1 MPSVTFTYPDE
12 LQELVHNAACSQYGY
27 LEEINN
33 PEFNPQEVISESNP
47 KMIPNP
53 VSKGEFTRQVV
64 IDFIAEV
71 VKAYSVTVAKEQA
84 VENALAQWD
93 AIVASNESLITSEE
107 VPN

>member
-53 VSKGEFTRQVV
+53 WFSSEKRGNNGERKNKGGAPYKKLR
-64 IDFIAEV
+64 
-71 VKAYSVTVAKEQA
+71 KM
-84 VENALAQWD
+84 
-93 AIVASNESLITSEE
+93 SNK
-107 VPN
+107 

>member
-27 LEEINN
+27 LEEVGN
-33 PEFNPQEVISESNP
+33 PEFNPQEIISELNP

-64 IDFIAEV
+64 IDFISEV

-84 VENALAQWD
+84 VEGALAQWA

>member
-12 LQELVHNAACSQYGY
+12 LQELVHSAACSQYGY
-27 LEEINN
+27 LEEIEN
-33 PEFNPQEVISESNP
+33 PEFITTETISESNP

-64 IDFIAEV
+64 IDFISEV
-71 VKAYSVTVAKEQA
+71 VKSYSMTVAKEQA
-84 VENALAQWD
+84 IEGALAQWD
-93 AIVASNESLITSEE
+93 AIVASSENLITSEE

>member
-27 LEEINN
+27 LEEIDN
-33 PEFNPQEVISESNP
+33 PEFNPEEIISESNP
-47 KMIPNP
+47 QMIPNP

-84 VENALAQWD
+84 VENALAQWE
-93 AIVASNESLITSEE
+93 ALVASNESLITSEE
-107 VPN
+107 DPE